1 MKGISITT
9 DILSKN
15 GDFLLSDVSEQNIS
29 LLLASFPGDF
39 KQSPTTGVG
48 IIRYIDAPFNAA
60 NRTKLQRKISLQ
72 LEADGASQSEVL
84 VNSTGTV
91 TINASYK

>member
-39 KQSPTTGVG
+39 KQSPTAGVG
-48 IIRYIDAPFNAA
+48 IVRYIDAPINPA
-60 NRTKLQRKISLQ
+60 NRTKLQRKIALQ

-84 VNSTGTV
+84 VNSTGQV